1 MLLMDLEQFWIIPR
15 NLEKTLKSVMVP
27 LVLFWEKTFYCD
39 KYILNTGETFINPV
53 SFSYLR
59 VVILYNP
66 EDNCKESQ

>member
-27 LVLFWEKTFYCD
+27 LVLFWEKKFYCD